1 MHSMNNSI
9 IPQDDKS
16 PQIVSPSSAR
26 PLKVLVVED
35 DAAMLRLYQT
45 VLSAW
50 PVLLDAAF
58 VNNGIDA
65 MFTMRRMQPD
75 LLVLDLN
82 IPGINGMKVLKE
94 TLWQA
99 GVTTVVVTGLEEDR
113 IHDLGGIPFGVVVL
127 PKPVPFGRL
136 MAIAQKISAAK
147 CGATDQAGV

>member
-45 VLSAW
+45 VISAW
-50 PVLLDAAF
+50 PVPLDAAF

-65 MFTMRRMQPD
+65 MFKMRRMQPD
-75 LLVLDLN
+75 LLILDLK
-82 IPGINGMKVLKE
+82 IPGIDGVKVLKE
-94 TLWQA
+94 TMWQA
-99 GVTTVVVTGLEEDR
+99 GVTTVVVTGLDEDR
-113 IHDLGGIPFGVVVL
+113 IHHLGGIPFGVEVL
-127 PKPVPFGRL
+127 SKPVPFARL
-136 MAIAQKISAAK
+136 MAIAQKVSADK
-147 CGATDQAGV
+147 CATQK